1 MIILIHL
8 CHLHLLQTVNAEI
21 TNPQLLCF
29 NHILFFIVP
38 FHPTMSRLRKDT
50 PFSTVPNR
58 QRYDLSNNQN
68 SHTLSN
74 NTNSTNTTSI
84 SNNSSKNSNN
94 NNNNNNNNSNHHH
107 HHHHKSSKR
116 PVHMS
121 DHMAA
126 AIELSV
132 SPNVPPAPAAGMY
145 WSRALTYGRC
155 PSRPLR
161 AHSSNLIGEYL
172 YVFGGCDM
180 KTCFNSLYI
189 LDMGKF

>member
-1 MIILIHL
+1 
-8 CHLHLLQTVNAEI
+8 
-21 TNPQLLCF
+21 
-29 NHILFFIVP
+29 
-38 FHPTMSRLRKDT
+38 MSRLRKDM
-50 PFSTVPNR
+50 PLSTLPSR
-58 QRYDLSNNQN
+58 LRYDLNNNQI
-68 SHTLSN
+68 SHALSN

-84 SNNSSKNSNN
+84 SNNSNNNPNSNN
-94 NNNNNNNNSNHHH
+94 NDSNHHHH

-145 WSRALTYGRC
+145 WSRALTYGRS

-189 LDMGKF
+189 LDMGKFWSD

>member
-1 MIILIHL
+1 M
-8 CHLHLLQTVNAEI
+8 
-21 TNPQLLCF
+21 PY
-29 NHILFFIVP
+29 P
-38 FHPTMSRLRKDT
+38 PSSSTMSRLRQDA
-50 PFSTVPNR
+50 PLSTMSGR
-58 QRYDLSNNQN
+58 QRYDFNNNQII
-68 SHTLSN
+68 HTSST
-74 NTNSTNTTSI
+74 NTNSTHSNASSNT
-84 SNNSSKNSNN
+84 NNYNTNN
-94 NNNNNNNNSNHHH
+94 QQNHHHSHH

-180 KTCFNSLYI
+180 KTCFNTLYV
-189 LDMGKF
+189 LDMGKFLVRSKSRSRC